1 MDKDIKVLKLQAELF
16 SSVLKTLIVR
26 TIKIHNIL
34 FGRKFS
40 GNISV
45 IESVQLL

>member
-16 SSVLKTLIVR
+16 SSVLKTHINR
-26 TIKIHNIL
+26 KIKIHNIS
-34 FGRKFS
+34 FGKNIS

-45 IESVQLL
+45 VEPVQ